1 MEGQERTEKDK
12 ERTREYRE
20 RGVRKKGKK
29 CEHKDEYQCNPASS
43 WTKTGK
49 FFIFVELD
57 YNILEIHI

>member
-29 CEHKDEYQCNPASS
+29 CEHKDEYLCNPASY
-43 WTKTGK
+43 WIKNRK
-49 FFIFVELD
+49 VL
-57 YNILEIHI
+57 HICRT